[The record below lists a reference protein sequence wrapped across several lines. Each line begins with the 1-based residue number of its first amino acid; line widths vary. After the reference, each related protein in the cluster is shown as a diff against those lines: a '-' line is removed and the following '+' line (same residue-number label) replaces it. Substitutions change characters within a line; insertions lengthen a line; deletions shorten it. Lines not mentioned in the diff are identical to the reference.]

1 MNVTAKI
8 VKILEENIGVNFN
21 DLELSSGFLDT
32 TPKAQTTKE
41 KIGKISWIS

>member
-8 VKILEENIGVNFN
+8 VKILEENRGVNFN

-41 KIGKISWIS
+41 KIDKIS